1 MNLADQEKKLK
12 KGFIIIKLV
21 ARFENKF
28 EYFINCKTKDSPEW
42 SIFAGPYSG
51 AYKARKAIERLLEDP
66 KFIEEN
72 NDNTN

>member
-12 KGFIIIKLV
+12 EGFIIIKLV
-21 ARFENKF
+21 KRLENDF

-42 SIFAGPYSG
+42 SIFAGPYSSE
-51 AYKARKAIERLLEDP
+51 YKGRKTIERLREDS

-72 NDNTN
+72 NDNTD